1 MDLVLKLS
9 ILFRLVRSLLSKS
22 LASKLNFS
30 MFFDRFASFSQF
42 IWSLSLGLLLDLKYS
57 SRFPVVCSLFSNC
70 LVVVEPSAPCSH
82 TLQSLS
88 LGLLLVLEL
97 SSLLRAFCSL
107 FSNTQT
113 SFERLI
119 NPLFSNS
126 PIFFERF
133 APFLLFL
140 NFPSRLLLVPDSL
153 ISFAWFAL
161 CSQHPP
167 VLFERFAPASPILS
181 LFGAVSS
188 LSSNFLTSLEQIRLC
203 SQIRSFERLAPCSQ
217 IPESFSSG
225 WLPAPQSLSSGLPL
239 VLKFSSL
246 FRMVCPLFSNPLVS
260 FERFDLCSQ
269 KL

>member
-82 TLQSLS
+82 TLAVSFAWFVACS
-88 LGLLLVLEL
+88 GIVESASSILLLILKY
-97 SSLLRAFCSL
+97 SNL
-107 FSNTQT
+107 FRT
-113 SFERLI
+113 I